1 MDFTLS
7 LGGFEE
13 SLRRIIREEIAAVG
27 APDEWLDSTE
37 ASEYLGISRGHLHN
51 LNRVVPSHKVG
62 GRRRYR
68 RSELDA
74 YQEGGRG

>member
-1 MDFTLS
+1 MVTFTLDG
-7 LGGFEE
+7 LEE
-13 SLRRIIREEIAAVG
+13 ALRRIVREELAAHAAG
-27 APDEWLDSTE
+27 DEWLGSRE
-37 ASEYLGISRGHLHN
+37 AAEYLGISLGHLHN

-74 YQEGGRG
+74 YQEGRR